1 MKIDDMKVADL
12 MQKIVD
18 QSDNSLA
25 QEHTASLNFDQRL
38 INDIKRAILG
48 ISPWKAI
55 SH

>member
-38 INDIKRAILG
+38 INDIKTATYGASL
-48 ISPWKAI
+48 WKAV
-55 SH
+55 SA